1 MAFRRRRETDSHEAQ
16 RAREIEELARSR
28 RIIVDAYEVERRR
41 IERDLHDGTQ
51 QYLVAAAMKLGEAM
65 LSPSVDGDPALK
77 ELLTQARSSLSAG
90 LEALRSAVRG
100 IHPTIHTERGLAAA
114 LTDVAASSAADVR
127 IVCPNPMPELP
138 EGVLAASYFFATE
151 AIANAAKHAP
161 GASVTVLLVADD
173 RLKVSVVDTG
183 PGGARIK
190 PGHGLSGLRERLAAF
205 GGEMT
210 ISSPEGG
217 PTQVA
222 ASVPLL
228 LFRGEPGV
236 AL

>member
-1 MAFRRRRETDSHEAQ
+1 
-16 RAREIEELARSR
+16 
-28 RIIVDAYEVERRR
+28 
-41 IERDLHDGTQ
+41 
-51 QYLVAAAMKLGEAM
+51 
-65 LSPSVDGDPALK
+65 
-77 ELLTQARSSLSAG
+77 
-90 LEALRSAVRG
+90 
-100 IHPTIHTERGLAAA
+100 
-114 LTDVAASSAADVR
+114 
-127 IVCPNPMPELP
+127 MPELP

-161 GASVTVLLVADD
+161 GASVTVLLVADE